1 MVALSLFYAAS
12 SPAPLPRCR
21 LQHAIAWHSVG
32 RGSRGLVP
40 VHSGA
45 PAMPLRRQA
54 GCSCCATLRFSALSR
69 MSVAGR
75 SRSRGG
81 DSEPVAR

>member
-21 LQHAIAWHSVG
+21 LQRAIAWHSAG

-40 VHSGA
+40 VHSGT
-45 PAMPLRRQA
+45 PAMRRQA
-54 GCSCCATLRFSALSR
+54 GCSCCDTVRF
-69 MSVAGR
+69 R
-75 SRSRGG
+75 SLAHVRGG
-81 DSEPVAR
+81 PLALAGW

>member
-21 LQHAIAWHSVG
+21 LQRAIAWHSAG

-45 PAMPLRRQA
+45 PAMRRQA
-54 GCSCCATLRFSALSR
+54 GCSCCARFASALSAH
-69 MSVAGR
+69 V
-75 SRSRGG
+75 RGG
-81 DSEPVAR
+81 PLALAGW